1 MESENRYD
9 NRVILVDKPI
19 DWTSAKVINKL
30 KKVFNIR
37 KAGHSGTLDPRATG
51 LLIVCT
57 GKKTKIITDII
68 GADKDYTG
76 TFRIGATTPTYD
88 TESGEENTVDV
99 SSVTE
104 EIIES
109 ARKKFTGEILQT
121 PPIHSAIKQNGKP
134 VYKLARKGREV
145 ILEPR
150 KVLINDF
157 KVKQISET
165 EVEFFVSV
173 SKGTYIRSLANDFG
187 KEIGVGA
194 YLKTLRRTRIGQ
206 FKVESIKDDCEEL
219 DGMKFSILGE
229 F

>member
-1 MESENRYD
+1 MESENKYD
-9 NRVILVDKPI
+9 NKVILVDKPL

-57 GKKTKIITDII
+57 GKKTKIITGII

-76 TFRIGATTPTYD
+76 TFRIGATTPTFD
-88 TESGEENTVDV
+88 TESAEENTVDT

-150 KVLINDF
+150 KVLINNF
-157 KVKQISET
+157 TVKRISET
-165 EVEFFVSV
+165 EAEFFVSV

-187 KEIGVGA
+187 NEIGVGA
-194 YLKTLRRTRIGQ
+194 YLKTLRRTRIGS
-206 FKVESIKDDCEEL
+206 FDIKSIDDNFEEL
-219 DGMKFSILGE
+219 DGMKFTVLEE

>member
-1 MESENRYD
+1 MESENKYD
-9 NRVILVDKPI
+9 NKVILVDKPL

-57 GKKTKIITDII
+57 GKKTKIITGII
-68 GADKDYTG
+68 GADKDYIG

-88 TESGEENTVDV
+88 TESAEENTVDA
-99 SSVTE
+99 SLVTE

-157 KVKQISET
+157 KVKQISMT

-194 YLKTLRRTRIGQ
+194 YLKTLRRTRIGR
-206 FKVESIKDDCEEL
+206 FDIKSIDDNVEEL
-219 DGMKFSILGE
+219 DGMKFTVLE
-229 F
+229 DF

>member
-1 MESENRYD
+1 MESENKFD
-9 NRVILVDKPI
+9 NKVILVDKPL

-88 TESGEENTVDV
+88 TESAEENAIDA

-157 KVKQISET
+157 RVKQISET

-187 KEIGVGA
+187 KEIGIGA
-194 YLKTLRRTRIGQ
+194 YLKTLRRTRIGR
-206 FKVESIKDDCEEL
+206 FDIKSIDNDFEEL
-219 DGMKFSILGE
+219 DGMRFKILE
-229 F
+229 DF

>member
-1 MESENRYD
+1 MENTNRYD
-9 NRVILVDKPI
+9 NKVILVDKPL

-76 TFRIGATTPTYD
+76 TFRIGATTPTFD
-88 TESGEENTVDV
+88 TESAEENMTDA

-109 ARKKFTGEILQT
+109 ARKKFVGEILQT

-157 KVKQISET
+157 EVKRISET

-194 YLKTLRRTRIGQ
+194 YLKTLRRTRIGR
-206 FKVESIKDDCEEL
+206 FDIKSIDDNYEEL
-219 DGMKFSILGE
+219 DGMKFTVLE
-229 F
+229 DF

>member
-1 MESENRYD
+1 MESENKFD
-9 NRVILVDKPI
+9 NKVILVDKPL

-30 KKVFNIR
+30 KKVYNIR

-88 TESGEENTVDV
+88 TESAEENAIDA

-157 KVKQISET
+157 RVNQISET

-194 YLKTLRRTRIGQ
+194 YLKTLRRTRIGR
-206 FKVESIKDDCEEL
+206 FDIKSIDNDFEEL
-219 DGMKFSILGE
+219 DGMRFKILE
-229 F
+229 DF

>member
-109 ARKKFTGEILQT
+109 ARKKFVGEILQT

-157 KVKQISET
+157 KVKQISEI

>member
-1 MESENRYD
+1 MESENKFD
-9 NRVILVDKPI
+9 NKVILVDKPL

-30 KKVFNIR
+30 KKVYNIR

-88 TESGEENTVDV
+88 TESAEENAIDA

-157 KVKQISET
+157 RVNQISET

-194 YLKTLRRTRIGQ
+194 YLKTLQIGRASCRER
-206 FKVESIKDDCEEL
+206 V
-219 DGMKFSILGE
+219 
-229 F
+229 

>member
-88 TESGEENTVDV
+88 TESAEENAIDA

-157 KVKQISET
+157 RVNQISET

-194 YLKTLRRTRIGQ
+194 YLKTLRRTRIGR
-206 FKVESIKDDCEEL
+206 FDIKSIDNDFEEL
-219 DGMKFSILGE
+219 DGMRFKILE
-229 F
+229 DF